1 MNKYK
6 VKDVYSVKLD
16 KFIDRLSN
24 EDKKAISNGSN
35 TNK

>member
-16 KFIDRLSN
+16 KFIDKLSN
-24 EDKKAISNGSN
+24 EEKKSNI
-35 TNK
+35 KWE